1 MLPSGGCIELC
12 GCEMRLVPKC
22 TVREGMIKQACV
34 SMKTTRSLIL
44 NISIRLSSVK
54 TSQASLILKG
64 GSCRFGHIARP
75 RLSFN
80 DFDVSCI
87 TCAAV
92 VAKLVLRFILASARG
107 QRKGDEVMMLFGPP
121 TRTPIVQR
129 STTRRAGGI
138 VSANRAKNHSRGAR
152 RRKTPT

>member
-1 MLPSGGCIELC
+1 MRFRLFLRYFFESIFFEMLPSGGCIELC

-107 QRKGDEVMMLFGPP
+107 QRKGDEVM
-121 TRTPIVQR
+121 
-129 STTRRAGGI
+129 
-138 VSANRAKNHSRGAR
+138 
-152 RRKTPT
+152 RRKDKR